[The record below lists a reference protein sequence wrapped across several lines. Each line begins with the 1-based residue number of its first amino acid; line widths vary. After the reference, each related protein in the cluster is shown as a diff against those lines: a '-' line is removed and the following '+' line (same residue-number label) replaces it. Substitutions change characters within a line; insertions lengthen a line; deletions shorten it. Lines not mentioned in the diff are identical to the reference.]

1 MIRNISRS
9 WLVLP
14 IALLLSAY
22 AQAQPAENP
31 TRSIHVTGQ
40 GEASGKP
47 DLAEVNAGV
56 QTFARTVIEAS
67 RQNQAIVDKIF
78 EALDEQGIDEKDIQT
93 SNYSIW
99 AEQDYSRNGEQ
110 GEDRVVGFRVSNI
123 VHVKVREIAKIGE
136 VLAAVT
142 NAGANSINGIQ
153 FNVQD
158 TERLERQAREAA
170 MADARARAE
179 SLASLAGVELGEVLS
194 LSMSGVPDYPRPYA
208 ASRVMEMADAGAP
221 APGIAPGQQ
230 SVSVTINATFAIR

>member
-1 MIRNISRS
+1 MIRDISRA
-9 WLVLP
+9 WFFLP
-14 IALLLSAY
+14 VALFLAGN
-22 AQAQPAENP
+22 APAQPADI
-31 TRSIHVTGQ
+31 TRSIHVSGQ

-47 DLAEVNAGV
+47 DLAEINAGV
-56 QTFARTVIEAS
+56 QTFAKTVIEAS
-67 RQNQAIVDKIF
+67 RQNQAILEKIF
-78 EALDEQGIDEKDIQT
+78 EALDGQGIEEKDIQT

-110 GEDRVVGFRVSNI
+110 GNDRIVGFRVSNI

-153 FNVQD
+153 FSVQD
-158 TERLERQAREAA
+158 AEQLERQAREAA

-194 LSMSGVPDYPRPYA
+194 LSLSSAPDYPRPYA

-221 APGIAPGQQ
+221 VPGIAPGQQ

>member
-9 WLVLP
+9 WLFVP
-14 IALLLSAY
+14 VALLMAGY
-22 AQAQPAENP
+22 APAQPADDV

-47 DLAEVNAGV
+47 DLAEINAGV
-56 QTFARTVIEAS
+56 QTFAGTVIEAS
-67 RQNQAIVDKIF
+67 RQNQAILAKIF
-78 EALDEQGIDEKDIQT
+78 EALDEQGIDDKDIQT

-99 AEQDYSRNGEQ
+99 AEQDYDRNGEQ
-110 GEDRVVGFRVSNI
+110 GKDRIVGFRVSNI

-153 FNVQD
+153 FSVQD
-158 TERLERQAREAA
+158 TEQLERQAREAA

-179 SLASLAGVELGEVLS
+179 SLAALAGVELGEVLS
-194 LSMSGVPDYPRPYA
+194 LSLSSAPDYPRPYA
-208 ASRVMEMADAGAP
+208 ASRAMEMADAGAP
-221 APGIAPGQQ
+221 VPGIAPGQQ
-230 SVSVTINATFAIR
+230 SVNVTINATFAIR